1 MRDVSFTVARG
12 EVFGF
17 LGPNGARMWHRPCLD
32 FQREQHVHALEQHG
46 VDVQEV
52 AGKDAVCPGAREPP
66 TR

>member
-1 MRDVSFTVARG
+1 MRPGLGPTRREAGNPRRLGCTHRLVRRPFR
-12 EVFGF
+12 VFG
-17 LGPNGARMWHRPCLD
+17 
-32 FQREQHVHALEQHG
+32 EQHVHALEQHG